1 MQIICA
7 GKDVMVSSLVAISLH
22 WKHSE
27 KFGENL
33 SSTLTSIVNLRK
45 APPSVFRA
53 SAVYDVNT
61 VPYKPK
67 VFPTLSIA
75 FAMSKSP
82 SVASLYTK

>member
-1 MQIICA
+1 M
-7 GKDVMVSSLVAISLH
+7 
-22 WKHSE
+22 
-27 KFGENL
+27 
-33 SSTLTSIVNLRK
+33 SIVNLRK

-75 FAMSKSP
+75 FAMSKNP
-82 SVASLYTK
+82 SVASLYTTERPKFSTQFMKSCIILQAIPRTYSAFCPRVLLSCP